1 MGTATHNDDLEMI
14 MPALEEVAE
23 THPGSFELTL
33 IGVTDGMADKPWLKR
48 IRQPKF
54 GAMYPNF
61 VQWFL
66 KQGPF
71 DAGLSPLKDIE
82 FNRSKSDIKCL
93 DYLAAGLI
101 PLVSDVTPYQSEDLD
116 HYITKV
122 PNEHDAWAQQLT
134 EWVTDPREFRRQ
146 KKETA
151 RRAQRYIW
159 RNRSSQQ
166 TAEKLRENISSLL
179 GNE

>member
-1 MGTATHNDDLEMI
+1 
-14 MPALEEVAE
+14 
-23 THPGSFELTL
+23 
-33 IGVTDGMADKPWLKR
+33 
-48 IRQPKF
+48 
-54 GAMYPNF
+54 MYPNF

-93 DYLAAGLI
+93 DYLAAGII

-159 RNRSSQQ
+159 RNRSSRQ
-166 TAEKLRENISSLL
+166 TAEKLRENILSLL